1 MALTAGVRLGPY
13 EIVSPLGA
21 GGMGEVYKA
30 HDTRLGRTV
39 AIKVLPDQ
47 LSGHPDL
54 RRRFE
59 REARVISSLNHP
71 HICVLYD
78 VGHET
83 GTDYL
88 VMEYLEGETVAERL
102 LRGPLPLDQALR
114 ISVEVADALDKAH
127 RQGIIHCDLKPGN
140 VMLTRDGA
148 KLLDFG
154 IARLWRPP
162 DPAAARTAEGRTTAL
177 HTRALLLGTLQY
189 MAPEQFDGK
198 EPDPRADIFAFGC
211 LLYEMVTGRPA
222 FAGANSMEVVAA
234 IARAGPAP
242 VATIDGKA
250 PAALDRVLQQ
260 CLAKDADERWQSA
273 RDLRKELQWIQQF
286 PAAAV
291 PTGSASRRSS
301 VWILAI
307 LSAVLAVGLVISVWR
322 RGMPSAG
329 VPQSLVRFSIVLPGD
344 QSLDESIGYSVA
356 LSPDGTRLA
365 YVASRG
371 SEQSIYIR
379 SLDSLESVRLPGTAR
394 ASSPFFSP
402 DGEWIGFEAAGK
414 LVKVPVSGGSPQV
427 LCDVLFPAGATWG
440 RDDTIVFT
448 PLFTAG
454 LFAIPARGGKPRRLT
469 TPDSAQGEAAHLWPD
484 FLPDGKH
491 VLFTIWNGSTNWDQS
506 RIALLSLDTGK
517 WQILLEGGSFARYD
531 PGGRLL
537 YLRGDTLFAAP
548 FDLKNLRV
556 TGRPVQVV
564 QGVLKELGTGA
575 AYFSVSQAGT
585 LAYTPGTPRTPARSL
600 VTVDRTGKSRPIA
613 SARRAYNSPRV
624 SPNGRRVA
632 VWLEDATPNI
642 WIHDSALGT
651 LTRASFGADDHT
663 PVWSPDGQ
671 RLAFESSRTGPH
683 QVFEQPADGTGDATQ
698 LTTGQY
704 DHYLC
709 DWSSDGQHLI
719 YVEWHPQTGAD
730 LWTLQLG
737 GNTPPRPFLKSPFNE
752 KQAAFSPNGR
762 WLAYVSDESG
772 QNEVYVQPFPGPG
785 AKQQVSAGGG
795 EEPAWSHSGRE
806 LFYRIGG
813 RMMAVNTR
821 EGGDFSLDRP
831 RRLFEGLFYYTAAP
845 SRTYDVSPDGQFV
858 MVGEPELEYA
868 TRQINVVL
876 NWPANLTQPPH

>member
-1 MALTAGVRLGPY
+1 MALTAGVKLGPY

-30 HDTRLGRTV
+30 RDTRLERTV

-47 LSGHPDL
+47 LSSHPDL
-54 RRRFE
+54 KRRFE

-71 HICVLYD
+71 HICTLYD
-78 VGHET
+78 IGHET
-83 GTDYL
+83 GIDYL
-88 VMEYLEGETVAERL
+88 VMEHLEGETVAERL

-114 ISVEVADALDKAH
+114 IGIEVADALDKAH

-154 IARLWRPP
+154 IARLWQPTQ
-162 DPAAARTAEGRTTAL
+162 PAADVTVEGRTTAL
-177 HTRALLLGTLQY
+177 HTQALLLGTLQY
-189 MAPEQFDGK
+189 MAPEQFEGK
-198 EPDPRADIFAFGC
+198 EADPRSDIFAFGC

-222 FAGANSMEVVAA
+222 FAGANSLEVVAA
-234 IARAGPAP
+234 IAGAGPVSAT
-242 VATIDGKA
+242 TIDERL
-250 PAALDRVLQQ
+250 PAALDRTLQQ
-260 CLAKDADERWQSA
+260 CLAKDAEERWQSA
-273 RDLRKELQWIQQF
+273 RDLRKELQWIQQTPVAGAPVA
-286 PAAAV
+286 PAVRRFSVSTLAA
-291 PTGSASRRSS
+291 
-301 VWILAI
+301 

-322 RGMPSAG
+322 RGIPSAAA
-329 VPQSLVRFSIVLPGD
+329 PQSLVRFSIALPGD

-356 LSPDGTRLA
+356 LSPDGKRLA

-379 SLDSLESVRLPGTAR
+379 SLDSLESVRVPGTGR

-427 LCDVLFPAGATWG
+427 LCDVLFPAGASWG
-440 RDDTIVFT
+440 ADDTIVFT
-448 PLFTAG
+448 PLYTAG
-454 LFAIPARGGKPRRLT
+454 LFAMSARGGKPRRLT
-469 TPDSAQGEAAHLWPD
+469 TPDSSQGEIAHLWPD

-506 RIALLSLDTGK
+506 RIAVLSLDTGK
-517 WQILLEGGSFARYD
+517 WQTVLEGGSFARYD
-531 PGGRLL
+531 PGGQVL

-548 FDLKNLRV
+548 FDLTQLRV

-575 AYFSVSQAGT
+575 AYFSISQAGT
-585 LAYTPGTPRTPARSL
+585 LAYAPGTARTPARSL
-600 VTVDRTGKSRPIA
+600 VAVDRTGKSRSIA
-613 SARRAYNSPRV
+613 AARRAYNSPRI
-624 SPNGRRVA
+624 SPDGRRVA
-632 VWLEDATPNI
+632 LWLEDATPNI
-642 WIHDSALGT
+642 WIHDLALET
-651 LTRASFGADDHT
+651 LTRASFGSDDHT
-663 PVWSPDGQ
+663 PVWSPDGK
-671 RLAFESSRTGPH
+671 RLAYESSRTGTH
-683 QVFEQPADGTGDATQ
+683 QVFVQQADGTGDAIQ
-698 LTTGQY
+698 VTTGEY

-709 DWSSDGQHLI
+709 DWSPDGQHLV

-730 LWTLQLG
+730 LWTLRLDG
-737 GNTPPRPFLKSPFNE
+737 RTPPRLFLRSPFNE

-785 AKQQVSAGGG
+785 PKQQVSADGG
-795 EEPAWSHSGRE
+795 EEPAWSRPGRQ

-813 RMMAVNTR
+813 RMMVVNV
-821 EGGDFSLDRP
+821 GDSGAFSVDRP
-831 RRLFEGLFYYTAAP
+831 RRLFEGLFYYTAVP
-845 SRTYDVSPDGQFV
+845 NRTYDVRPDGQFV

-868 TRQINVVL
+868 TRQINIVL
-876 NWPANLTQPPH
+876 NWPASLAQAPH

>member
-30 HDTRLGRTV
+30 RDTRLERTV
-39 AIKVLPDQ
+39 AIKVLTDR
-47 LSGHPDL
+47 LSGDPDL

-71 HICVLYD
+71 HICTLHD

-88 VMEYLEGETVAERL
+88 VMEYLEGETVADRL

-114 ISVEVADALDKAH
+114 IGVEVADALDKAH

-162 DPAAARTAEGRTTAL
+162 QPVADGTPEGRTTAL
-177 HTRALLLGTLQY
+177 HTQNLLLGTLQY

-198 EPDPRADIFAFGC
+198 EPDPRSDIFAFGC

-222 FAGANSMEVVAA
+222 FAGANAMEVVAA
-234 IARAGPAP
+234 IVGAGPAP
-242 VATIDGKA
+242 ATTIDKKV
-250 PAALDRVLQQ
+250 PAALDRALQQ
-260 CLAKDADERWQSA
+260 CLAKDPEERWQSA
-273 RDLRKELQWIQQF
+273 RDLRKELQWIQQS
-286 PAAAV
+286 PAAAAPV
-291 PTGSASRRSS
+291 RSAVGRSS
-301 VWILAI
+301 FWGLAV
-307 LSAVLAVGLVISVWR
+307 LSAVLAVALANSIWR
-322 RGMPSAG
+322 RGMPPAAA
-329 VPQSLVRFSIVLPGD
+329 PQSLVRFSITLPSD

-356 LSPDGTRLA
+356 LSPDGKRLA

-379 SLDSLESVRLPGTAR
+379 SLDSLESVRVPGTAR

-427 LCDVLFPAGATWG
+427 LCDVLFPGGATWG
-440 RDDTIVFT
+440 ADDTIVFT
-448 PLFTAG
+448 PLYTGG
-454 LFAIPARGGKPRRLT
+454 LFAISARGGKPRRLT
-469 TPDSAQGEAAHLWPD
+469 TPDSSQGEAAHLWPD

-491 VLFTIWNGSTNWDQS
+491 ILFTIWNGSTNWDQS
-506 RIALLSLDTGK
+506 RIAILSLDTGK
-517 WQILLEGGSFARYD
+517 WQTLLEGGSFARYD
-531 PGGRLL
+531 PGGHLL
-537 YLRGDTLFAAP
+537 YLRGDTLFVAP
-548 FDLKNLRV
+548 FDLKGLRV

-564 QGVLKELGTGA
+564 QGVLMELGIGA

-585 LAYTPGTPRTPARSL
+585 LAYAPGTARTPSRSL
-600 VTVDRTGKSRPIA
+600 VAVDRSGKSRLIA

-624 SPNGRRVA
+624 SPNGRRIA
-632 VWLEDATPNI
+632 LWLEDATPDI
-642 WIHDSALGT
+642 WIHDLALDT

-663 PVWSPDGQ
+663 PVWSPDGK

-683 QVFEQPADGTGDATQ
+683 QVFVQPADGTGDATQ

-709 DWSSDGQHLI
+709 DWSADGQHL
-719 YVEWHPQTGAD
+719 VFMEWHPQTGAD
-730 LWTLQLG
+730 LWTLQLD
-737 GNTPPRPFLKSPFNE
+737 GNSPPRPFLKSPFNE
-752 KQAAFSPNGR
+752 KQAAFSPDGR

-785 AKQQVSAGGG
+785 PKQQVSAGGG
-795 EEPAWSHSGRE
+795 EEPAWSRSGRE

-813 RMMAVNTR
+813 RMMAVNVR
-821 EGGDFSLDRP
+821 DGGDFSVDRP

-845 SRTYDVSPDGQFV
+845 NRTYDVSPDGRFV

-868 TRQINVVL
+868 TRQINIVL
-876 NWPANLTQPPH
+876 NWPANLTQLPR